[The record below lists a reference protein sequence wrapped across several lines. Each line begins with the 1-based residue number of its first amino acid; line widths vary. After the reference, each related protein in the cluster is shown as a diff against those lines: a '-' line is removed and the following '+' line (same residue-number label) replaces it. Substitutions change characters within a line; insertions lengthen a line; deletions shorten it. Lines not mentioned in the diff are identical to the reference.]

1 MAVLRG
7 YDTNIIELPNDFSE
21 LVEVSVKSNQGNY
34 FTTTQNYNVLGNSL
48 VLSESYAEIKVNIK
62 TDTAYAQT
70 EQRLQKEVLNKKLR
84 ELKGGASGQ
93 KFQTE
98 VNKYQ
103 EQFVGQNGNLFLE
116 MGQTIA
122 GFQGLAIP
130 PEENIQGS
138 LNAFPVLSTPTA
150 AKAETESTETVSNDA
165 ITGKTT
171 GNGAP
176 DLVITSSNPAGL
188 NEVYQGPN
196 RVEGLSG
203 ATPNEIKGILQ
214 SVSMVAS
221 SIDNSNIFD
230 VVNQIAGG
238 AGASSIASMLSFM
251 KNPQAVAAEVLGNN
265 IIPNL
270 IGNIAGQI
278 PGDFNKALSALDG
291 TLSPLIDQFGQTGV
305 GANTFASGIVQQF
318 VGNQTTDLN
327 QLGGNISTFTT
338 SGHQFDFV
346 DTAEELAYEIS
357 NIQRDITACMIHWS
371 RTYANQFLTAS
382 DINGIH
388 RALQEDKLGASGVA
402 ALNEKA
408 GIMWHYCILKD
419 GTLQR
424 GRPIEL
430 ELLEEMPFDKRTI
443 HIGFIAGFQQ
453 QYKNRSDG
461 SLQPTAESITDAQW
475 KSFDLLIKTILE
487 LKSGIGIIGH
497 SAVHNSSSCPGF
509 DVDEYVREKFD
520 YATVYTQADLDT
532 ATALTIEELSSRKPD
547 QIASAGKTTSAGSN
561 AEALAAANTNK
572 DDITGKVIPP
582 SVTELDTALSGYS
595 SLQTQLNSLDADY
608 INAETAVL
616 SNNLGSADRSA
627 AIDTLYALDAKRD
640 AIEKTLLDSRAKLV
654 NAGYILNEES
664 GTWVKR

>member
-48 VLSESYAEIKVNIK
+48 VLSESYAEIKVNVK

-171 GNGAP
+171 ANGAP

-461 SLQPTAESITDAQW
+461 ALQPTAESITDAQW

-547 QIASAGKTTSAGSN
+547 QIASAAKTTSAGGN

-627 AIDTLYALDAKRD
+627 AIDTLYALDARRD

>member
-7 YDTNIIELPNDFSE
+7 YDTNIVELPNDFSE
-21 LVEVSVKSNQGNY
+21 LVDVSVKSNQGNY
-34 FTTTQNYNVLGNSL
+34 FTSTQNYTVQGNSL
-48 VLSESYAEIKVNIK
+48 VLSESYAEIKVDIK

-98 VNKYQ
+98 VNKFQ
-103 EQFVGQNGNLFLE
+103 EQFVGQNGNLFLDP
-116 MGQTIA
+116 GQIIA
-122 GFQGLAIP
+122 GFQALANP
-130 PEENIQGS
+130 SEENIQGS
-138 LNAFPVLSTPTA
+138 LNAFPVMSTPTA
-150 AKAETESTETVSNDA
+150 TKAEKESTETVSNDA

-171 GNGAP
+171 ANGAP

-196 RVEGLSG
+196 KVEGLSG
-203 ATPNEIKGILQ
+203 ATPNEIKGILK
-214 SVSMVAS
+214 SASMSAS
-221 SIDNSNIFD
+221 SVDNSNIFD

-265 IIPNL
+265 IIPNI
-270 IGNIAGQI
+270 IGNIAGQL

-305 GANTFASGIVQQF
+305 GSNTFASGIVQQF

-371 RTYANQFLTAS
+371 RTYANQFLTAP

-388 RALQEDKLGASGVA
+388 RALQEDKLGASAVA
-402 ALNEKA
+402 ALNERA

-532 ATALTIEELSSRKPD
+532 ATSLTIEELSSRKPD
-547 QIASAGKTTSAGSN
+547 QIASAGKTASAGGN

-572 DDITGKVIPP
+572 DDITGKVILP
-582 SVTELDTALSGYS
+582 SVTELDTALNNYGN
-595 SLQTQLNSLDADY
+595 LQTQLNSLDADY
-608 INAETAVL
+608 INAEAAVF
-616 SNNLGSADRSA
+616 SNNLGTAERSA
-627 AIDTLYALDAKRD
+627 AIDTLYELDARRD